1 MLHKYYLMKIKL
13 NDYPHISTLRTLC
26 CLFLCVLCVTAVF
39 VPQSSPSYATKNT
52 KFKVRL
58 IYKTS
63 HLKLF
68 SIVQAIA
75 ANTLLIFLFS
85 FPLLLHAQ
93 QYDLLIKNGH
103 VIDPKNHIN
112 VVKDVAVENG
122 KIAKVDNDIPATQ
135 SKKTIDATGLY
146 VVPGLLDIH
155 THVFVGSTPDKF
167 ANGIYS
173 VSPDD
178 FSFKSGVTA
187 VVDAGTSG
195 WRNFPLFKEQVID
208 KSQTRV
214 LAFLNIAANGMSGKP
229 TEEDLNDM
237 NADSAALV
245 AEKYKD
251 IIVGIK
257 IGHYTGTD
265 WSPFNKALDAA
276 RKSNTPMFVECHLP
290 QFSLQNQLQK
300 MRPGDIITHSYE
312 QIAERMPVV
321 DSEGKVRSFVLD
333 AQKKGVLFDVGHGG
347 AGFWFSQ
354 AVPAFQQGLAP
365 NSFGSDLHR
374 FSMNAGMKSIVNI
387 MSKYMAIGMS
397 LEDVVTRATWNPAK
411 SIKREDLGNLD
422 EGADADIAV
431 LSMQNG
437 KFGFVDAGGNKIEGN
452 KKLEAE
458 LTIRAGKIVW
468 DLNGLS
474 AQEWKQ

>member
-1 MLHKYYLMKIKL
+1 MALVRHHGKRNYKKVNDRLLKITYEFEKILHGAMKFIMK
-13 NDYPHISTLRTLC
+13 
-26 CLFLCVLCVTAVF
+26 
-39 VPQSSPSYATKNT
+39 
-52 KFKVRL
+52 
-58 IYKTS
+58 
-63 HLKLF
+63 
-68 SIVQAIA
+68 SIF
-75 ANTLLIFLFS
+75 IFLF
-85 FPLLLHAQ
+85 FVPFLLDAQ

-103 VIDPKNHIN
+103 IIDPKNNIDA
-112 VVKDVAVENG
+112 VKDIAITNG
-122 KIAKVDNDIPATQ
+122 KIAKVDDNISSAQ

-146 VVPGLLDIH
+146 VVPGLIDIH

-173 VSPDD
+173 VSADD
-178 FSFKSGVTA
+178 FSFKSGVTT

-208 KSQTRV
+208 KSQTRI

-229 TEEDLNDM
+229 TEEDINEM

-257 IGHYTGTD
+257 IGHYTGSD
-265 WSPFNKALDAA
+265 WTPFNKALDAA
-276 RKSNTPMFVECHLP
+276 NKSNTPMFVECHLP
-290 QFSLQNQLQK
+290 QYSLQDQLQK

-312 QIAERMPVV
+312 QITERMPIV
-321 DSEGKVRSFVLD
+321 DSSGKVRSFVLD

-374 FSMNAGMKSIVNI
+374 FSMNAGMKSMLNI

-397 LEDVVTRATWNPAK
+397 LEDIVTRATWNPAK
-411 SIKREDLGNLD
+411 SIKHEELGNLS
-422 EGADADIAV
+422 EGSVADIAV
-431 LSMQNG
+431 LSVQNG
-437 KFGFVDAGGNKIEGN
+437 KFGFIDAGGNKIEGN

-474 AQEWKQ
+474 AQEWKK

>member
-1 MLHKYYLMKIKL
+1 MLSKRLSITAGAMAG
-13 NDYPHISTLRTLC
+13 TA
-26 CLFLCVLCVTAVF
+26 LFG
-39 VPQSSPSYATKNT
+39 
-52 KFKVRL
+52 
-58 IYKTS
+58 
-63 HLKLF
+63 
-68 SIVQAIA
+68 
-75 ANTLLIFLFS
+75 FLF
-85 FPLLLHAQ
+85 FLPAILQGQ

-103 VIDPKNHIN
+103 VIDTKNNLDTI
-112 VVKDVAVENG
+112 KDVAIANG
-122 KIAKVDNDIPATQ
+122 KIGKIDNDIPPTQ

-146 VVPGLLDIH
+146 VVPGLIDIH
-155 THVFVGSTPDKF
+155 THVFVGSKADKF
-167 ANGIYS
+167 ADGIYS

-178 FSFKSGVTA
+178 FSFKSGVTT

-214 LAFLNIAANGMSGKP
+214 LAFLNIAGSGMSGKP
-229 TEEDLNDM
+229 MQEDVNDM
-237 NADSAALV
+237 NADSAAFV

-257 IGHYTGTD
+257 IGHYEGSD
-265 WSPFNKALDAA
+265 WTPFNKALEAGK
-276 RKSNTPMFVECHLP
+276 KSNMPLFVECHLP
-290 QFSLQNQLQK
+290 QYSLESQLQM

-312 QIAERMPVV
+312 KVSERMPVV
-321 DSEGKVRSFVLD
+321 DEHGKVRPFVLT
-333 AQKKGVLFDVGHGG
+333 AQKRGVLFDVGHGG

-374 FSMNAGMKSIVNI
+374 FSMNAGMKSMLNI

-397 LEDVVTRATWNPAK
+397 LQDVVTHATWSAAK

-422 EGADADIAV
+422 TGAVADIAV
-431 LSMQNG
+431 LSMVNG
-437 KFGFVDAGGNKIEGN
+437 KFGFIDAAGNRLEGDH
-452 KKLEAE
+452 KLEAE

-468 DLNGLS
+468 DLNGL
-474 AQEWKQ
+474 AAKEWKLREK